1 MKVRDAATMLV
12 VRENPT
18 QVYMVKRH
26 SKSVFLANAWVY
38 PGGALD
44 PSDFDPGLHERVDIS
59 AEEASEILQISDP
72 SLALAFF
79 LAAIRETFEEAG
91 LLPAT
96 RDGRDVEHLEADY
109 LKYRVGMQRA
119 EHGLLALAEAFDLKF
134 PVSKMR
140 YLDHWITPEY
150 APRRFDTRFFVVEA
164 PRHDAVHD
172 ELETADG
179 VWISPEEALR
189 RGRTGEWFIAPPTES
204 TLEKL
209 LSSSVLLPRTD
220 HCSTI
225 AESEKTR

>member
-12 VRENPT
+12 LRESPT
-18 QVYMVKRH
+18 QVFMVKRH
-26 SKSVFLANAWVY
+26 SKSAFLANAWVY

-44 PSDFDPGLHERVDIS
+44 PSDFDPQLQERVDIS
-59 AEEASEILQISDP
+59 GEEASEILKISDP
-72 SLALAFF
+72 NHALAFF

-91 LLPAT
+91 LLLAT
-96 RDGRDVEHLEADY
+96 RDGQHVEHLGVEFQE
-109 LKYRVGMQRA
+109 YRSGMQRA
-119 EHGLLALAEAFDLKF
+119 DHSLLTLAKAFDLEF

-164 PRHDAVHD
+164 PKHDAVHD
-172 ELETADG
+172 ELETVDG

-189 RGRTGEWFIAPPTES
+189 RGRSGEWFIAPPTES

-209 LSSSVLLPRTD
+209 LGTSEPSPKREPS
-220 HCSTI
+220 STI
-225 AESEKTR
+225 AE